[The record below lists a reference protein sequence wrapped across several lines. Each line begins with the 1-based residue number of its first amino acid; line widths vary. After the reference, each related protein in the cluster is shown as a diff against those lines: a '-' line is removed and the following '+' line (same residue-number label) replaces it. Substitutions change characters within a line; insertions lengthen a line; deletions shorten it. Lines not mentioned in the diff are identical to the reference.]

1 MTRGDVFEL
10 IFQVFMGLGTLVG
23 IVVVLYIMYN
33 AYIYRDDET
42 TVDPKADSRP
52 EVGELPV
59 GGTGGKKLFMS
70 FILSAIIV
78 ISLIVWTYGMLLFVE
93 DGPGGIGQG
102 GDIQVQNEEEVD
114 EYLDLKVTAGA
125 FNFNYN
131 YTYQG
136 EPRGEE
142 FDKLV
147 VPADVPVSTNVTS
160 RDVWHTF
167 GISEFRVKA
176 DAIPGEYANTWFEAD
191 ETGVYDTGVQCYE
204 LCGSGHS
211 GMNHDLIVVNEALFT
226 AAMEAEAPGTLFDAI
241 QSGELSVDSTPEEFE
256 SFVASQQS
264 DGNGSDS
271 GNSSDDGS
279 GDSND
284 QGTDSSDE
292 GTSDGNDETNESGG
306 GN

>member
-78 ISLIVWTYGMLLFVE
+78 ISLIVWTYGMLLYVE

-114 EYLDLKVTAGA
+114 EYLDLEVTAWA
-125 FNFNYN
+125 FGFDYA
-131 YTYQG
+131 YSYQNNTG
-136 EPRGEE
+136 VETSM
-142 FDKLV
+142 KLV
-147 VPADVPVSTNVTS
+147 IPADTPVAANVSS

-176 DAIPGEYANTWFEAD
+176 DAIPGEHATTWFEAD

-204 LCGSGHS
+204 LCGYRHS
-211 GMNHDLIVVNEALFT
+211 SMNHDLIVVNEELFA
-226 AAMEAEAPGTLFDAI
+226 AAMDAEASGTLFDAI

-256 SFVASQQS
+256 SHIASQES
-264 DGNGSDS
+264 DSSESDS

-284 QGTDSSDE
+284 QGTDSPDE
-292 GTSDGNDETNESGG
+292 GTSNDNEQTNESGG
-306 GN
+306 EN